1 MKIYYLWRV
10 LQASI
15 DGSKLNK
22 FLDIGYNSFSFE
34 YNRPAVTLK
43 WIACLCTS
51 TGSGC
56 LEGRVRHRKSRL
68 SLGTHTAV
76 YSRLLSNALPIP
88 VSFTGPIILRHTT
101 SQWIKH
107 AFFYLEIVIEE
118 FQIMT
123 HRSKRI
129 TRINLG
135 TQNTG
140 TYHQLPESRSVL
152 VETRRLCLSLNW
164 FSGINFPW
172 EPGPL
177 LCPWPWR
184 LPV

>member
-1 MKIYYLWRV
+1 MVPSWKT
-10 LQASI
+10 
-15 DGSKLNK
+15 
-22 FLDIGYNSFSFE
+22 FLDIGYNLFSFE
-34 YNRPAVTLK
+34 YNRPAVSLN
-43 WIACLCTS
+43 WITCLCTS

-56 LEGRVRHRKSRL
+56 LEGPVRHRKSRL

-76 YSRLLSNALPIP
+76 STAGYSVTLFPFQSHSLHQ
-88 VSFTGPIILRHTT
+88 SFCVTT
-101 SQWIKH
+101 SPWIKH
-107 AFFYLEIVIEE
+107 AFYLEIVIEE
-118 FQIMT
+118 FQIII
-123 HRSKRI
+123 HRLKRI
-129 TRINLG
+129 TIINMD

-140 TYHQLPESRSVL
+140 TYHQLPQARSYL
-152 VETRRLCLSLNW
+152 VETRRLCLSLHW

>member
-15 DGSKLNK
+15 DGSKLNT
-22 FLDIGYNSFSFE
+22 FLDIGYNFFSFK
-34 YNRPAVTLK
+34 YYRLAVTLK
-43 WIACLCTS
+43 WITCS

-56 LEGRVRHRKSRL
+56 LEGPVRHRKSRL
-68 SLGTHTAV
+68 SLGTHTAI

-88 VSFTGPIILRHTT
+88 VSLTAPIILRHTT
-101 SQWIKH
+101 SPWIKH
-107 AFFYLEIVIEE
+107 AFYLEIVIEE

-129 TRINLG
+129 TIVNLG

-140 TYHQLPESRSVL
+140 TYHQLPEARSYL
-152 VETRRLCLSLNW
+152 VETKHLCFSLHW
-164 FSGINFPW
+164 FSGINFLW

-177 LCPWPWR
+177 LCPWTWR